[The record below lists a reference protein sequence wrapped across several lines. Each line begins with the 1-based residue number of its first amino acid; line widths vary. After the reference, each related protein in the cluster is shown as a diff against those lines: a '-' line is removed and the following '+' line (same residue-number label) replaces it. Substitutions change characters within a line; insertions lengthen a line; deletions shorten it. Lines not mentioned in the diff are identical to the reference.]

1 MSSSRVSTSSL
12 CGLSLIQ
19 SHSFLYVSYLNRFA
33 LHKKHVEGILVTFE
47 AKKTPVST
55 IHSDYIYHV
64 DTRKPHHSN
73 FSNKLKRDTGQVFL
87 SDML

>member
-19 SHSFLYVSYLNRFA
+19 SHSFLHVSYLNRFA
-33 LHKKHVEGILVTFE
+33 LHKKHVE

>member
-33 LHKKHVEGILVTFE
+33 LHKKHVE
-47 AKKTPVST
+47 AKKKHQLVQYIQIIFITWIQGNRT
-55 IHSDYIYHV
+55 IATSV
-64 DTRKPHHSN
+64 TN
-73 FSNKLKRDTGQVFL
+73 
-87 SDML
+87 

>member
-1 MSSSRVSTSSL
+1 MSSSHVSTSSL

-47 AKKTPVST
+47 AKKKHQLVQYIQIIFIQGNRT
-55 IHSDYIYHV
+55 IATSV
-64 DTRKPHHSN
+64 TN
-73 FSNKLKRDTGQVFL
+73 
-87 SDML
+87 

>member
-33 LHKKHVEGILVTFE
+33 LHKKHVE
-47 AKKTPVST
+47 AKTPVST
-55 IHSDYIYHV
+55 IHSDYIY
-64 DTRKPHHSN
+64 TRKPHHSN

>member
-33 LHKKHVEGILVTFE
+33 LHKKHVE
-47 AKKTPVST
+47 AKKNTS
-55 IHSDYIYHV
+55 
-64 DTRKPHHSN
+64 
-73 FSNKLKRDTGQVFL
+73 
-87 SDML
+87 